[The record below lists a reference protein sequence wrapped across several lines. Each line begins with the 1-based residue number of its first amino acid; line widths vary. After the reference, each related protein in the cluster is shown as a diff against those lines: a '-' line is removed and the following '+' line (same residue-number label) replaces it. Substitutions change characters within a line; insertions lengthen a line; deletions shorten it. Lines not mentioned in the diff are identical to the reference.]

1 LAHATMKPVD
11 AVGRSA
17 RTLRQCLDASKQS
30 ERCFGELLSASPLAT
45 QRSPD
50 RPRHDA
56 LLAALRRQEGDARTA
71 AHGLASW
78 LRSQRLKANA
88 EPLQILH
95 DKGAVHQLFLDAG
108 MRAHAASGPDH
119 NAVLGNRLGNDLG
132 AVQGLA

>member
-78 LRSQRLKANA
+78 LRVQRLQRDTK
-88 EPLQILH
+88 PLQSSN
-95 DKGAVHQLFLDAG
+95 DKTSVHQLFLD
-108 MRAHAASGPDH
+108 
-119 NAVLGNRLGNDLG
+119 
-132 AVQGLA
+132 